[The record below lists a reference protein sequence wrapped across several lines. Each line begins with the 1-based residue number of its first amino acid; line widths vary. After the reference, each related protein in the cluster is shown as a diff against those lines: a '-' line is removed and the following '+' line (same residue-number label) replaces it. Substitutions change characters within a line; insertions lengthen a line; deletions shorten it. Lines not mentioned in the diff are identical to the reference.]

1 MPEQRPKLNMF
12 RALGDYFARSADALE
27 YELAMPQLPSNPF
40 FNSRSD
46 RVALARQRYF
56 EEGQPPSGVMG

>member
-1 MPEQRPKLNMF
+1 MF

-40 FNSRSD
+40 FNRRSD